1 MNHCNER
8 EGAKAPIGNWKLA
21 IGNSTQFPQISV
33 RNLQR
38 KISLNAAGLEKF
50 AAKAVR
56 CCLETQKSKETEL
69 TKLRN
74 VFVWLISDR
83 RMSRL
88 HREFL
93 GKSGPTDVLT
103 FQHGEIFISVETAKR
118 HACVFGNSL
127 TRELKLYILHGLLHL
142 HGFDDRTPAGARKMK
157 STQEKI
163 LRCAL

>member
-1 MNHCNER
+1 MTGSEMGLRNNP
-8 EGAKAPIGNWKLA
+8 KFVVP
-21 IGNSTQFPQISV
+21 PQISV

-56 CCLETQKSKETEL
+56 CCLETHKPKATEL

-88 HREFL
+88 HRQFL
-93 GKSGPTDVLT
+93 GQMGPTDVLT

-118 HACVFGNSL
+118 HALAFGNSL
-127 TRELKLYILHGLLHL
+127 QRELQLYIVHGLLHL
-142 HGFDDRTPAGARKMK
+142 HGFDDRTQPGARRMEKMQ
-157 STQEKI
+157 TKI
-163 LRCAL
+163 LGDCSRDR